1 MVEDLH
7 FQCRGHGIH
16 RWWRNKDPTC
26 LGAAEPSQGNY
37 RACALG
43 PRAHAPQQAHAPE
56 RRPSAAQKGS
66 LGGPRGARGRQSPP
80 ASLTEYISYGGV
92 PHLTLR
98 TSAPVLLPVPCC
110 PSGKGKKPLAPSAGA
125 GPRLSHLPYSQLY
138 PRGLQPSTWL
148 PKSSVMNK

>member
-56 RRPSAAQKGS
+56 RRPSAARKGS

-98 TSAPVLLPVPCC
+98 TSARCSSLSHAAPPGRVRSPWHPPQGQGPGCLTCLT
-110 PSGKGKKPLAPSAGA
+110 PSSIPEAYSLAPG
-125 GPRLSHLPYSQLY
+125 SQ
-138 PRGLQPSTWL
+138 
-148 PKSSVMNK
+148 KVV